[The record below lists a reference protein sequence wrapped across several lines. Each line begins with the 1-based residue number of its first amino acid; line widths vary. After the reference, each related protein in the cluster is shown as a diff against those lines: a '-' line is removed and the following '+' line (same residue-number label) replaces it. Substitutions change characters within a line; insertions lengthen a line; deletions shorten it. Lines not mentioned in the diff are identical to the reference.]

1 MFFRTAAATI
11 MVVLLNCGM
20 AIPAV
25 AEGLRITLTPRGEQA
40 EAVRTGFALWGL
52 AREVKNR
59 ARTKQKGVGN
69 GAAIAQSGTGN
80 NAFIVQKGKG
90 NSGTITQNGS
100 NNTHG
105 LFQFGRKNR
114 SDIVQNGNGNIGFT
128 IVGRW

>member
-1 MFFRTAAATI
+1 MFRRTAVATT
-11 MVVLLNCGM
+11 MVIALNCGM
-20 AIPAV
+20 AMPAAADGIRV
-25 AEGLRITLTPRGEQA
+25 TLTPRGEQA
-40 EAVRTGFALWGL
+40 EAVRTGLALWGL
-52 AREVKNR
+52 ARDVKNR

-69 GAAIAQSGTGN
+69 GAAIAQHGSGN

-114 SDIVQNGNGNIGFT
+114 SDIVQNGNGNVGFT